1 MKFFDYLKVSPR
13 WNNIINI
20 FEVCKDSL
28 FHFDIREPVKWD
40 WPNLEFEED
49 QPDMEF
55 YDDEDK
61 EAFRKSTKGL
71 RCQNLKDYP
80 IPSILFDGSSK
91 THSGKNQ
98 IFEASLFGS
107 RGKT

>member
-1 MKFFDYLKVSPR
+1 VKFFDYLKVSPR

-61 EAFRKSTKGL
+61 EAVPKINERVEMSEFERLS
-71 RCQNLKDYP
+71 YP
-80 IPSILFDGSSK
+80 FNSVRWIL
-91 THSGKNQ
+91 
-98 IFEASLFGS
+98 
-107 RGKT
+107 